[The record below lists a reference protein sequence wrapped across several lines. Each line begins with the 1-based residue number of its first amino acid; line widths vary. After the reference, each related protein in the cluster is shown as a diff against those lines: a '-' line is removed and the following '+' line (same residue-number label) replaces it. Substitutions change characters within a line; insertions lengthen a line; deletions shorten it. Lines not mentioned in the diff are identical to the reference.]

1 MSSPNTPTR
10 HPSIPRWSSR
20 AVLAVLSLALLWA
33 PLAAFGQ
40 QSAAPSAESS
50 QAESPQTPPAEPED
64 LVLEKLPDPPLDS
77 LEEAVAE
84 QLRAARQQLTDLF
97 QGSEPPT
104 RGQLA
109 EHFGALG
116 QLYQAYDL
124 LFSAAPAYR
133 NAARLAPEDLRWYY
147 YLGVLAQEEGR
158 LPEAAGLFQKT
169 LEISPRDV
177 PTRYR
182 LAEVLRDLGEADA
195 AYQHLELLLQ
205 LLPESPSALALMG
218 EIELQRDNPEA
229 AAKLLERAL
238 FQEPEA
244 DRLHW
249 PLHLAYRQLGEQEK
263 ALSHL
268 EQRGSVGVRPPDPL
282 MNELKGLLRGELVHI
297 LRGRLAFGVG
307 QYEEAAKEFATAVAA
322 APESTTARV
331 NLAAALNQLGDSDG
345 ALTQLREALTVDEEN
360 ATAHYNLGQLL
371 AHGGQIDEAIES
383 LTRAVDLKPGDLQ
396 AHRDLAQLH
405 RQRQDWEEALEH
417 YRSVLAIEA
426 LDEEAKLGEGVVLT
440 ELGRY
445 QEAIESLEHG
455 LSVVPRQGRWA
466 HALAQLLAGAPNLEL
481 RNGERALYL
490 AENVHQ
496 AQPTVRTAQTL
507 AMALAETGECA
518 AAADLQ
524 RQAIEQFLREGGD
537 EAKASPV
544 AQQMYRTLAHYR
556 RSAPCRYPAAEPG
569 DAERASLP
577 PEAPGNQEEG
587 SP

>member
-1 MSSPNTPTR
+1 MSPSKDSMLRWPTV
-10 HPSIPRWSSR
+10 
-20 AVLAVLSLALLWA
+20 AALALLWA
-33 PLAAFGQ
+33 SIPAGAQ
-40 QSAAPSAESS
+40 PPAAPPEAPPTAPAASAPDA
-50 QAESPQTPPAEPED
+50 QAAPEEPQE
-64 LVLEKLPDPPLDS
+64 LVLENLPEPPLDS
-77 LEEAVAE
+77 LEDAVAE
-84 QLRAARQQLTDLF
+84 QLRAARKQLTDLF
-97 QGSEPPT
+97 QAAEPPS

-124 LFSAAPAYR
+124 LYSAAPAYR
-133 NAARLAPEDLRWYY
+133 NAARLAPGNLRWFY
-147 YLGVLAQEEGR
+147 YLGVLAQQEGR
-158 LPEAAGLFQKT
+158 LPEAAGLFQQT
-169 LEISPRDV
+169 LEINPREV
-177 PTRYR
+177 PARYR
-182 LAEVLRDLGEADA
+182 LAEVLRDLGETDA

-218 EIELQRDNPEA
+218 EIELQRDNPELA
-229 AAKLLERAL
+229 AQLLERAL
-238 FQEPEA
+238 LQEPEA

-282 MNELKGLLRGELVHI
+282 MKELQDLRRGELVHI

-307 QYEEAAKEFATAVAA
+307 QYQEAAKEFATAVAA

-331 NLAAALNQLGDSDG
+331 NLAAALSQLGDSDG
-345 ALTQLREALTVDEEN
+345 ALTQLREALAVDPEN

-371 AHGGQIDEAIES
+371 AHGGQVDEAIES
-383 LTRAVDLKPGDLQ
+383 LTRAVELKPGDLQ
-396 AHRDLAQLH
+396 AHQDLALLF

-417 YRSVLAIEA
+417 YRSALTIEP
-426 LDEEAKLGEGVVLT
+426 LNEEAKLGEGVVLT

-445 QEAIESLEHG
+445 EEAIESLEHG
-455 LSVVPRQGRWA
+455 LSLVPRQGRWA
-466 HALAQLLAGAPNLEL
+466 HALAQLLAGAPDLEL

-490 AENVHQ
+490 AENVHRV
-496 AQPTVRTAQTL
+496 QPTVRTAQTL
-507 AMALAETGECA
+507 AMAQAEVGECA
-518 AAADLQ
+518 AAAETQ

-544 AQQMYRTLAHYR
+544 AQQMYRTLAQYR

-569 DAERASLP
+569 DAERAPLP
-577 PEAPGNQEEG
+577 PEAPGTQEEG
-587 SP
+587 TP